1 MGSECLKVYGFILTK
16 KKKKMPNKETEKLL
30 SLSYGMHIACD
41 TAKVTQR

>member
-1 MGSECLKVYGFILTK
+1 MDLSSLKKEK
-16 KKKKMPNKETEKLL
+16 KKKEPNKETEKLL